1 MVMGTHNGDGNPAA
15 RGRNLG
21 TMDGNP
27 AARGRNRG
35 TRWEHRNPI
44 EASEPDK
51 DRRRHAAYL
60 VGAQAES

>member
-1 MVMGTHNGDGNPAA
+1 MVGARQPVAGTSGPWMGAS
-15 RGRNLG
+15 
-21 TMDGNP
+21 

-44 EASEPDK
+44 GASEPDK

>member
-1 MVMGTHNGDGNPAA
+1 MVTGTHNGGNPAA

-21 TMDGNP
+21 TMDGSLG
-27 AARGRNRG
+27 ARGRNRG

-44 EASEPDK
+44 GASEPDK

-60 VGAQAES
+60 VGALAES